1 MKFDWRMG
9 KMKKERNPKINQLLT
24 AVIELIEEG
33 MDIHTMKV
41 IDITNRAGIGKGTA
55 YEYFKCKEE
64 LVVAALVWD
73 MKGQIEKLREELLAA
88 GDFKSQVL
96 IVFGWMDNNKDRK
109 RSGTQFFKMA
119 GQSYEIASGVRREF
133 EHMAEEKSCLFD
145 ELLGIM
151 QNQGIKEGIIDGRQ
165 ETALIHMI
173 LISNFI
179 TYFLYS
185 AQDYELISMDS
196 MGIKEFL
203 YGNLQKCLGGKA

>member
-1 MKFDWRMG
+1 
-9 KMKKERNPKINQLLT
+9 MKKERNPKINQLLT

-64 LVVAALVWD
+64 LVVAALIWD
-73 MKGQIEKLREELLAA
+73 MKEQIEKLREKLLEA

-96 IVFGWMDNNKDRK
+96 TVFGWMDNNKDRK

-133 EHMAEEKSCLFD
+133 ENMAEEKFCLFD

-151 QNQGIKEGIIDGRQ
+151 RSQGMKEGIIDGGQ
-165 ETALIHMI
+165 EPALIHMI

-179 TYFLYS
+179 TYFLYG
-185 AQDYELISMDS
+185 AQDHESISMDS
-196 MGIKEFL
+196 VGIKEFL
-203 YGNLQKCLGGKA
+203 YGNLQKCLHGEA